1 MKNNILKV
9 FVLFVF
15 FCAITPAF
23 ALPPAGPG
31 SNNEY
36 SGPSGGDDFTLEG
49 ASAAEQSG
57 ADQPFDPID
66 SNMLLLAGA
75 GVLVAG
81 YFFNRNKVIK
91 A

>member
-23 ALPPAGPG
+23 AVLPGGPG
-31 SNNEY
+31 S
-36 SGPSGGDDFTLEG
+36 SGTYDYDDPNGFAVEAESDG
-49 ASAAEQSG
+49 ESSAAMQ
-57 ADQPFDPID
+57 DPID
-66 SNMLLLAGA
+66 TNIILLAGV

-81 YFFNRNKVIK
+81 FFFNRNRLVK